1 MNFIDAYKRLEKLCS
16 EMYGNHHGITSYI
29 DEMKNISDGS
39 SYVSGWNADL
49 KQLKHY
55 RWVRNKIVHE
65 PGYTEENMCEPG
77 DSKWLLAFHSRILAQ
92 NDPLSMYRKGKKQ
105 NSGNVVLYLILCFM
119 GIAALLVYA
128 CLF

>member
-1 MNFIDAYKRLEKLCS
+1 MNFIDSFKRLEKLCS
-16 EMYGNHHGITSYI
+16 ELYGNKHGISFYI
-29 DEMKNISDGS
+29 DEMKGIADGEER
-39 SYVSGWNADL
+39 VSGWNADL
-49 KQLKHY
+49 KKLKHC

-65 PGYTEENMCEPG
+65 PGCTEENMCGPD
-77 DSKWLLAFHSRILAQ
+77 DSRWLQDFHSRIMSKK
-92 NDPLSMYRKGKKQ
+92 DPLSMYRKGKKQ

>member
-1 MNFIDAYKRLEKLCS
+1 MK
-16 EMYGNHHGITSYI
+16 GIA
-29 DEMKNISDGS
+29 DGEER
-39 SYVSGWNADL
+39 VSGWNADL
-49 KQLKHY
+49 KKLKHC

-65 PGYTEENMCEPG
+65 PGCTEENMCEPG
-77 DSKWLLAFHSRILAQ
+77 DSKWLLAFHSRIMSKK
-92 NDPLSMYRKGKKQ
+92 DPLSMYRKGKKQ